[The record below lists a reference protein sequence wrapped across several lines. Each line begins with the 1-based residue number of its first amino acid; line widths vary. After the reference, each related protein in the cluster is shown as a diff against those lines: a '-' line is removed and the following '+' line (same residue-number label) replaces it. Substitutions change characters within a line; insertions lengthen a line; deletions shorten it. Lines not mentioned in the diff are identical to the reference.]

1 VSRTLSPVGCF
12 GILSVTDV
20 LGAFAFPSSA
30 PFADFSTLTAPFG
43 TTLAFVG
50 LVAGALFPALALA
63 VDAASGFL
71 LPPTS
76 FFHFLTVSFARS
88 ATFLSS
94 CVRSL
99 PTTMPSLVD
108 CQINHTMLYLQGVN
122 YPEKRLCGDDSI
134 FQPVDNIDDVLSPG

>member
-1 VSRTLSPVGCF
+1 MLVSRTLSPVGVF
-12 GILSVTDV
+12 GTLSVTDV
-20 LGAFAFPSSA
+20 LGVFVLSSPA
-30 PFADFSTLTAPFG
+30 PFAGFSTLTAPFG
-43 TTLAFVG
+43 TALAFVG
-50 LVAGALFPALALA
+50 LVAGALFPAAALA

-94 CVRSL
+94 CVRSR

-108 CQINHTMLYLQGVN
+108 CQISLTTLYV
-122 YPEKRLCGDDSI
+122 RT
-134 FQPVDNIDDVLSPG
+134 